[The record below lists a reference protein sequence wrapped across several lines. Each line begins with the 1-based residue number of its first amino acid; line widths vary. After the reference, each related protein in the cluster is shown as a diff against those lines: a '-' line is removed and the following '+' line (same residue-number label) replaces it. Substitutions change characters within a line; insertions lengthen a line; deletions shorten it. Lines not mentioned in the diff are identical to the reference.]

1 MQKIRQFLNTH
12 KHAYAALIFIPLY
25 TNYFVLSHLREPVW
39 VVHSPVDD
47 IIPFTPPFIIFY
59 CLWFFY
65 ISLPLIFLIVKSGP
79 DFLRAV
85 MFLSIGMVICH
96 LVYLFFPNE
105 ITFRAAAEEE
115 IAGQSGFFA
124 GLVKFIYMTDLP
136 RNVFPSTHCY
146 ESIVIHITLCHS
158 ETGRK
163 YKWMYPISLFISVMI
178 CLSTMFIKQ
187 HSFYDVIS
195 GVALAFVILPIVY
208 IPKWKFLQKKD
219 EPELPTEEPAR

>member
-1 MQKIRQFLNTH
+1 MAVLLVF
-12 KHAYAALIFIPLY
+12 APLY
-25 TNYFVLSHLREPVW
+25 TNYFILSNLREPVLT
-39 VVHSPVDD
+39 VHSAIDD
-47 IIPFTPPFIIFY
+47 IIPFAPQFIYFY
-59 CLWFFY
+59 FAWYLY
-65 ISLPLIFLIVKSGP
+65 ISIPLIWMAVSSRTDLYRMVFFLV
-79 DFLRAV
+79 
-85 MFLSIGMVICH
+85 IGMVVCH
-96 LVYLFFPNE
+96 AFYIIIPSQ
-105 ITFRAAAEEE
+105 IDFRGAAEEA
-115 IAGQSGFFA
+115 IADKSGLTA
-124 GLVKFIYMTDLP
+124 LMVRFIYMTDLP
-136 RNVFPSTHCY
+136 HNVFPSMHCF
-146 ESIVIHITLCHS
+146 ESIAIHITLCHS